1 MDQAEMLTMLS
12 GLYDKLVKDV
22 AAQVVITMADRPV
35 VVSDDEMR
43 AVAVAVFEELIEP
56 ALEQY
61 DPSDVVDQAIE
72 NLGLESDID
81 DKVEERLEAALE
93 NLDIEDKVTAAA
105 RELRFEVRLR

>member
-12 GLYDKLVKDV
+12 GLYGKLVKDV
-22 AAQVVITMADRPV
+22 AAQVVITMAERPE

-43 AVAVAVFEELIEP
+43 AIAVAVFEELIEP

>member
-1 MDQAEMLTMLS
+1 MLS

-22 AAQVVITMADRPV
+22 AAQVVITMDDRPV
-35 VVSDDEMR
+35 FVEDAEMR

-72 NLGLESDID
+72 NLDLESDID
-81 DKVEERLEAALE
+81 DKIGERLE
-93 NLDIEDKVTAAA
+93 NYDFDDKVTAAV
-105 RELRFEVRLR
+105 RELHFEIKVR